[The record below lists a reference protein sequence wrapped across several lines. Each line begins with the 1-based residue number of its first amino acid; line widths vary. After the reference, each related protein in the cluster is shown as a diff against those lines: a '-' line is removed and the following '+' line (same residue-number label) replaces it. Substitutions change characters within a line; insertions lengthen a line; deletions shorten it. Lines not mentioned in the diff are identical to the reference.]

1 MYGSATFTTVMSSSS
16 MNVATQ
22 TATSVHH
29 RAIGRHGTWVDS
41 IRVTTTS
48 PTVPDSLW
56 ARLRADPVRAPEH
69 IALAAS
75 ALHAPAAAE
84 WAAEKRGRLAV
95 SGPELARMAKRR
107 HATMARFEGAATGV
121 GGIFTAVPDAVLLAW
136 IQSRLVFFIA
146 AAYGFDPHD
155 PMRPAELLVL
165 RDLYPDPQTARQA
178 LDGIGKTVAEA
189 YVGSQIERGREQA
202 MLSRLLRFVGKRTA
216 NRAARRLIPGIAIA
230 FNAIANERDTR
241 ALADKAIRFYGG

>member
-22 TATSVHH
+22 TATNVHH
-29 RAIGRHGTWVDS
+29 FAMRLTVRWF
-41 IRVTTTS
+41 RVTTTG
-48 PTVPDSLW
+48 PTVPDNLW

-75 ALHAPAAAE
+75 AMHAPAAAE

-95 SGPELARMAKRR
+95 AGPELARMAKRR
-107 HATMARFEGAATGV
+107 HATLARFEGAATGV
-121 GGIFTAVPDAVLLAW
+121 GGIFTAVPDAVALAW
-136 IQSRLVFFIA
+136 IQSRLVFFVA

-165 RDLYPDPQTARQA
+165 RDLYPDPQTARHA

-189 YVGSQIERGREQA
+189 YVGTAIERGREHA
-202 MLSRLLRFVGKRTA
+202 MMSRLLRFVGKRTA
-216 NRAARRLIPGIAIA
+216 NRAARRLIPGVAIA